1 MSKNNLP
8 NPTSLANN
16 LVHTG
21 TGNIN
26 YSNYVEPVG
35 HTPCDDLQI
44 NNRNDGDYI
53 PLPHQDPPDEST
65 DSESNTSYVSTNS
78 KQSQPVLKTK
88 ISLKESNQ
96 THTTGLYQ
104 VPLSLRKQF
113 KIPYKANAPVVTP
126 NSKAIPFSVLAKPV
140 EHPSHDANHKE
151 KTQAPNATKGIRHTT
166 NDIDYLSL
174 KQPARTLPLMSD
186 KLKHKDHR
194 AKDSSEDSNTDNLE
208 EATQRFFPNRE
219 LFEIYDSPY
228 LNKMFKPTFDSLNL
242 ADELEPLAPLL
253 MSQDEALTN
262 SIKNLITSNL
272 TLTKLLE
279 KKKESFLSLQENK
292 KIPRSLRIK
301 CELTTSPS
309 YSAHPSFLKLKEDLK
324 QEVSTFITK
333 GTKILT
339 EWANIYIELLT
350 VDRCRDI
357 MTQALQILDC
367 LTTFYVGAIGIP
379 LWPSVDDQ
387 YLTLF
392 LFKAYLSDN
401 FCKLDEVSQFFNLS
415 IKDILLIGTKQL
427 TKSKTDEE
435 ATSIL
440 DSLKLSDIDME
451 NNIDNFFLTE
461 ILINFDQIL
470 KVSTI
475 GAWYLHTEQTKQM
488 LAATNMKSKL
498 KTLQTIT
505 ASAATALALTK
516 ATENFDHQQKLDVT
530 TNLRISNVERTL
542 NKQEHKT
549 NTILKHLRKPQQKNS
564 QGSHSPESVTS
575 PEVKTLS
582 KKQNRN
588 HTRKL
593 KRGVVDLTTEESE
606 EELRTEDLT
615 PNITSSTKR
624 TKQSQRRARGTTKIQ
639 PTQKKLKS
647 IHWKNTETIQQFHP
661 HYPVSS
667 SFIQHTQTNPF
678 TTQVLIPK
686 PPLFPPPPPP
696 QLSAHPFY
704 AQNSFQPQ
712 NGSNY
717 RGDSQIPQNQQLN
730 ANPFL
735 NHTQTLNPFRLSGRN
750 ATAQTRKNPFHTQW
764 NPFNNQS

>member
-1 MSKNNLP
+1 MSKNKLP

-21 TGNIN
+21 TGDIN

-35 HTPCDDLQI
+35 HTPCDDPQI
-44 NNRNDGDYI
+44 NSRNDGDYI
-53 PLPHQDPPDEST
+53 PLPHQDQPDEST
-65 DSESNTSYVSTNS
+65 DSESNTSYTSTAV
-78 KQSQPVLKTK
+78 KQPQPALKTK

-96 THTTGLYQ
+96 IQATGPYQ

-113 KIPYKANAPVVTP
+113 KIPFKANPPVVTP
-126 NSKAIPFSVLAKPV
+126 NSKAIPFSALAKQTK
-140 EHPSHDANHKE
+140 HPSHNANNKE
-151 KTQAPNATKGIRHTT
+151 KTQAPNAAKGVRYTT
-166 NDIDYLSL
+166 NDIDFLSL
-174 KQPARTLPLMSD
+174 KPPAVTGPLMSD
-186 KLKHKDHR
+186 KTKHKTYGT
-194 AKDSSEDSNTDNLE
+194 KDSSEDSDTDNPTE
-208 EATQRFFPNRE
+208 TTERFFPDRE

-228 LNKMFKPTFDSLNL
+228 LNKMFKPTFESLSL

-253 MSQDEALTN
+253 MSQHEALTI
-262 SIKNLITSNL
+262 SIKNLISTNL

-279 KKKESFLSLQENK
+279 KKKESSLSLKNDK

-324 QEVSTFITK
+324 QEVSTFISK

-339 EWANIYIELLT
+339 DWADIYIELLT
-350 VDRCRDI
+350 IDRCTDI

-367 LTTFYVGAIGIP
+367 LTTFYVGAIGTP
-379 LWPSVDDQ
+379 LWPSVDDR

-401 FCKLDEVSQFFNLS
+401 FCRIDEISQFFNLP

-435 ATSIL
+435 ASTIL

-475 GAWYLHTEQTKQM
+475 GTWYLHTEQTKQM
-488 LAATNMKSKL
+488 HAAANMKSKL
-498 KTLQTIT
+498 KALQTIN

-516 ATENFDHQQKLDVT
+516 ATENFDHQQKLDVK
-530 TNLRISNVERTL
+530 TNLRISNLERTV
-542 NKQEHKT
+542 NRQEHKA
-549 NTILKHLRKPQQKNS
+549 NEILNHLRKPQQKNS
-564 QGSHSPESVTS
+564 QGSHSLESVTS

-582 KKQNRN
+582 KKQNKN
-588 HTRKL
+588 QTRKL
-593 KRGVVDLTTEESE
+593 KRGIVDLTTEENE
-606 EELRTEDLT
+606 EESHTEGMT
-615 PNITSSTKR
+615 SNVTSSTKKAR
-624 TKQSQRRARGTTKIQ
+624 QPHRQTRGTTKIQ
-639 PTQKKLKS
+639 PTLRKKS
-647 IHWKNTETIQQFHP
+647 IHWKNAETIQQFHP
-661 HYPVSS
+661 HFPVSS
-667 SFIQHTQTNPF
+667 SFIQHTPTNPF
-678 TTQVLIPK
+678 STQVLNPK
-686 PPLFPPPPPP
+686 PPLFPPPPPS
-696 QLSAHPFY
+696 QLSTHPFY
-704 AQNSFQPQ
+704 AQNPFQPQ
-712 NGSNY
+712 NGSQY
-717 RGDSQIPQNQQLN
+717 RGDSQALQNQQFI

-735 NHTQTLNPFRLSGRN
+735 NQTQISNPFHLSGRN
-750 ATAQTRKNPFHTQW
+750 PTSSNMKSPFHTQW
-764 NPFNNQS
+764 NPFNN